1 MSGVFTQSGTARNLS
16 RSYGG
21 ALVPLLT
28 IEYRLVLVIKVKVS
42 I

>member
-16 RSYGG
+16 RLT
-21 ALVPLLT
+21 AVHLFLLT
-28 IEYRLVLVIKVKVS
+28 IEYPLVLVIKVKVS